1 MKPLLTYLRELGVA
15 PSAEQERDESPRRR
29 LLLAYERY
37 LTRERSL
44 RPTTVIKYLHIA
56 TVFLAAV
63 PDPLDDA
70 LSGLSA
76 EQVTAFICG
85 KGAGAKSIAGGL
97 RVFLRYLYLSGN
109 VDRQLA
115 EAVPPAAGWRLSGLP
130 RRLDAA
136 VVAAVMATCDRTS
149 EAGRRDYAILM
160 FLARLGLRA
169 HEVAGLN
176 LEDIHWRAGTLLLR
190 RKGGRDEELPLPV
203 DVGLAL
209 VDYLLIRHATGTCR
223 AVFMS
228 VVAPR
233 RPATR
238 SAVTLVARRHC
249 AAAGVTSG
257 GAHRLRH
264 TLASDLLAAGTSL
277 SEIGLVLGHRSPSV
291 TSIYAKLDLAALAEL
306 VRPWPLA
313 EPTEPN

>member
-15 PSAEQERDESPRRR
+15 PSAEQGRDESPRQR

-56 TVFLAAV
+56 AVFLAAI
-63 PDPLDDA
+63 PDPFDDA
-70 LSGLSA
+70 LSELSA
-76 EQVTAFICG
+76 EHVTAFICD
-85 KGAGAKSIAGGL
+85 KGTGAKSIAGGL

-109 VDRQLA
+109 LDRQLA
-115 EAVPPAAGWRLSGLP
+115 EAVPPAAGWRLSSLP
-130 RRLDAA
+130 SRLDTA

-149 EAGRRDYAILM
+149 EVGRRDYAILM
-160 FLARLGLRA
+160 LLARLGLRA
-169 HEVAGLN
+169 HEVAGLE
-176 LEDIHWRAGTLLLR
+176 LEDIHWRAGTVVLR
-190 RKGGRDEELPLPV
+190 RKGGRNEELPLPV
-203 DVGLAL
+203 DVGQALA
-209 VDYLLIRHATGTCR
+209 DYLLIRHATVTWR

-238 SAVTLVARRHC
+238 SAVTLLVRRHC
-249 AAAGVTSG
+249 AAAGVASG

-291 TSIYAKLDLAALAEL
+291 TSIYAKLDRAALAEL

-313 EPTEPN
+313 EPKEPN

>member
-1 MKPLLTYLRELGVA
+1 MKSLLTYLRELRVA
-15 PSAEQERDESPRRR
+15 PSAEPERDESPRRR

-44 RPTTVIKYLHIA
+44 RPATVTKYLHIA
-56 TVFLAAV
+56 TEFLAAL
-63 PDPLDDA
+63 PDPFADTV
-70 LSGLSA
+70 SGLSA
-76 EQVTAFICG
+76 EQVTAFICE
-85 KGAGAKSIAGGL
+85 KDAGAKSIAGGL

-109 VDRQLA
+109 VDRRLA

-130 RRLDAA
+130 SRLDTA
-136 VVAAVMATCDRTS
+136 VVAAVLATCNRTS

-160 FLARLGLRA
+160 LLARLGLRA
-169 HEVAGLN
+169 HEVAGLE
-176 LEDIHWRAGTLLLR
+176 LEDIHWRAGTVVLR

-203 DVGLAL
+203 DVGQALA
-209 VDYLLIRHATGTCR
+209 DYLLIRPAAGACR

-238 SAVTLVARRHC
+238 SAVTLVARRRC
-249 AAAGVTSG
+249 AAAGVVSG

-264 TLASDLLAAGTSL
+264 TLASDLLAAGASL
-277 SEIGLVLGHRSPSV
+277 AEIGLVLGHRSPFV
-291 TSIYAKLDLAALAEL
+291 TSIYAKLDRAALAEL
-306 VRPWPLA
+306 VRPWPLSESR
-313 EPTEPN
+313 EPS